1 MRKGY
6 EGYKSTGI
14 AWTPQIPAHWN
25 VARLKTLLKTHFSGA
40 WGEEP
45 NGVEDFLCIR
55 IADFHFDRVC
65 VSKEIPTLRRFT
77 REQVE
82 KKVLH
87 DGDLL
92 LEKSG
97 GGEKTRVGR
106 VVQFIDNKNKSVMC
120 SNFIECLRPN
130 VIRVNS
136 SYLTFLLKSL
146 YLLTE
151 MNGYFKQ
158 TIGIQNVDM
167 NAYLATL
174 LPIPPREEQD
184 QIARFLDWKVSSI
197 NKLISSYRNQIALL
211 DEMKQRKID
220 EAVVKGIRKSTIV
233 HNDDIRWDIYYPE
246 HWQIR
251 RTRELF
257 SFRKGLSITK
267 ANLEETG
274 IAVISYGQIHSQ
286 KNTGVSLN
294 EDLFRYVNKS
304 YLQTNKSC
312 LVEKGDFIFA
322 DTSEDVIGCGNCA
335 YIDRDGTIFAGYH
348 SIIAHPSGSTNNKY
362 LAYLF
367 KSPTWRYQ
375 IRKKVNGVKVYSIT
389 QKMLKDTFIL
399 IPPSDEQEEI
409 AGYLDEICIKI
420 DVAIQKLEE
429 KISNLQDLKT
439 RLIADVVTGQMDVR
453 DITVPE
459 YEHVDEI
466 SADGSEAESEESED
480 FNEEED

>member
-1 MRKGY
+1 MIRKNHSTVAVSLLNFSDRWKSNRLVALFAENKEINSNGEICHALQFKFGSIVPKPDTQIDDSLLDTWRKY
-6 EGYKSTGI
+6 TVVRPDDIIINGLNLNYDFVTFRVGLVPEEGIITSAYIVLRPREGVNAKYYHYYFEALDSQKIFHGLGTGI
-14 AWTPQIPAHWN
+14 
-25 VARLKTLLKTHFSGA
+25 RLTLSYKELK
-40 WGEEP
+40 
-45 NGVEDFLCIR
+45 
-55 IADFHFDRVC
+55 
-65 VSKEIPTLRRFT
+65 
-77 REQVE
+77 
-82 KKVLH
+82 
-87 DGDLL
+87 
-92 LEKSG
+92 
-97 GGEKTRVGR
+97 
-106 VVQFIDNKNKSVMC
+106 
-120 SNFIECLRPN
+120 N
-130 VIRVNS
+130 VIFPV
-136 SYLTFLLKSL
+136 
-146 YLLTE
+146 
-151 MNGYFKQ
+151 
-158 TIGIQNVDM
+158 
-167 NAYLATL
+167 
-174 LPIPPREEQD
+174 PPRKEQD
-184 QIARFLDWKVSSI
+184 QIVRFLDWKVSSI
-197 NKLISSYRNQIALL
+197 NKLILSCRNQIALL

-220 EAVVKGIRKSTIV
+220 EAVVKGTRNSTII
-233 HNDDIRWDIYYPE
+233 HNDDIRWNIYYPE
-246 HWQIR
+246 HWQVR
-251 RTRELF
+251 RIRELF

-274 IAVISYGQIHSQ
+274 IAVISYGQIHS
-286 KNTGVSLN
+286 KRNTGVSLN

-389 QKMLKDTFIL
+389 QKMLKDTFVL

-439 RLIADVVTGQMDVR
+439 RLISDVVTGQMDVR
-453 DITVPE
+453 NITVPE

-466 SADGSEAESEESED
+466 SADGGGDASEESED
-480 FNEEED
+480 FNEEEA